1 MSKKFVLYTE
11 LSPENNK
18 NLMRLV
24 SIVVLATNSR
34 IEGFDYDIVT
44 DVTKIVTDQEVVNA
58 LLVLFPTLQAEENL
72 TMTPLGQ

>member
-1 MSKKFVLYTE
+1 
-11 LSPENNK
+11 
-18 NLMRLV
+18 MRLV